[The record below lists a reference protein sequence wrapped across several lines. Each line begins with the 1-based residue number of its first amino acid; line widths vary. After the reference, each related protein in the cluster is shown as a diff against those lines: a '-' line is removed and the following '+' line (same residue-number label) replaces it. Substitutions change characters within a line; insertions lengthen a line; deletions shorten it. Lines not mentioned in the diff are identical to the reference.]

1 MSALVRNSREN
12 GMRVINHRLA
22 LLVAMMLFPIVV
34 GSAKAQSG
42 IVDLG
47 KTLLGIQEEKP
58 EIDYR
63 PRPPL
68 VIPPKK
74 DLPPPAAPVTAKSQQ
89 WPNDPDVAALKKAE
103 ENRKKPVVMQDNNP
117 RPLTIDEIRAGRV
130 AGAGVP
136 TQPESVTPKN
146 YSAWIPPSE
155 LRALEDKFKLS
166 NGPQIQPGIEPE
178 RQYLTDPPKGY
189 RKAAAGAPLVTPKQ
203 TPVIEEDNGPLSF
216 FRKRKKDD
224 DD

>member
-1 MSALVRNSREN
+1 
-12 GMRVINHRLA
+12 MRSTTTGLA
-22 LLVAMMLFPIVV
+22 LLLAALVLPLAA

-42 IVDLG
+42 LLDFG
-47 KTLLGIQEEKP
+47 KAILGIQDEKP

-68 VIPPKK
+68 VVPPKK
-74 DLPPPAAPVTAKSQQ
+74 ELPSPAAPATEKAQS

-103 ENRKKPVVMQDNNP
+103 ENRKKPIVTEDP
-117 RPLTIDEIRAGRV
+117 KRPLTIEEIRAGRV

-136 TQPESVTPKN
+136 TEPVATGARN
-146 YSAWIPPSE
+146 NSAWVPPSE
-155 LRALEDKFKLS
+155 LRALEDKLKLS
-166 NGPQIQPGIEPE
+166 KAPETQPGFEPE

-189 RKAAAGAPLVTPKQ
+189 RKAAAGAPVALPKQ
-203 TPVIEEDNGPLSF
+203 APVVEEDTGPLSF
-216 FRKRKKDD
+216 FRKRKRDD